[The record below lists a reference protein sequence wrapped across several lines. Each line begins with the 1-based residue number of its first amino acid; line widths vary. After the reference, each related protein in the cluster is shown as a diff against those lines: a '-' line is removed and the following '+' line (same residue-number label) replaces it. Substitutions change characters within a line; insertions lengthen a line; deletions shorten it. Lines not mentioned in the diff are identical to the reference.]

1 MEIAIN
7 DIKKIDS
14 IQKEFNSTFP
24 YLKIEFFAKPQRPT
38 FRATQSTLKQNQTIG
53 ECRSNHTNG
62 TIDINPEMTVAEL
75 EKKFRERFGL
85 FTQIFR
91 KSGKVWLETTITD
104 SWTLHEQNKQ
114 GEELS
119 INNC

>member
-24 YLKIEFFAKPQRPT
+24 YLKIEFFAKSQKTNIRSTQRSSNYNRT
-38 FRATQSTLKQNQTIG
+38 VG
-53 ECRSNHTNG
+53 DCRNNHTNG
-62 TIDINPEMTVAEL
+62 TINIKPEMTVAEL

-91 KSGKVWLETTITD
+91 KSGNVWLETTITD

-119 INNC
+119 KNNR